1 VSGATLLWIVGLFA
15 AATVGLLAGVWIGGE
30 LEADVN
36 QELLTNADLP
46 EVCWEKIGAEAER
59 IIRDYEGDTPT
70 P

>member
-1 VSGATLLWIVGLFA
+1 
-15 AATVGLLAGVWIGGE
+15 
-30 LEADVN
+30 
-36 QELLTNADLP
+36 LLTNADLP